1 MMTRG
6 TKQFVDLFDRAQVFS
21 ATPGQNG
28 WTIADTSSS
37 GTDRKSTRLN
47 SSH

>member
-28 WTIADTSSS
+28 WTRGFFESAPV
-37 GTDRKSTRLN
+37 RY
-47 SSH
+47 